1 MKEEKNI
8 ALNVVLSIV
17 TCGIYAIVWFIQLTD
32 DVKEASGDT
41 EMQSG
46 GIAFLLTLVTCG
58 IYGLYWAYKMGK
70 LMETAGKNHNTSISD
85 NSVLY
90 LILEFLGLGIVTY
103 CLIQNDL
110 NAIVKANNGGAQ
122 NTTV

>member
-17 TCGIYAIVWFIQLTD
+17 TCGIYAIVWFIQITD
-32 DVKEASGDT
+32 DAKEASGDND
-41 EMQSG
+41 MQSG

-58 IYGLYWAYKMGK
+58 IYGLYWAYKVGK
-70 LMETAGKNHNTSISD
+70 MMETAGKNHNTSIAD
-85 NSVLY
+85 NSILY
-90 LILEFLGLGIVTY
+90 LILEFLGLGIVNY